1 MDQRRTLRNKMYFEW
16 NKNGNTTHPN
26 GWDAAKVAGRGK
38 FITLNKYIHKEE
50 RTKINNLSFYH
61 RKSLKKESKLNSK

>member
-1 MDQRRTLRNKMYFEW
+1 MDQRRNLRSKMYFEL

-26 GWDAAKVAGRGK
+26 VWDAAKAAFRRK
-38 FITLNKYIHKEE
+38 FITLNKYISKEE
-50 RTKINNLSFYH
+50 RTKINNLSFYL